1 LIAKFLLLL
10 LFGAVNAVA
19 CQDQMDLIDTVRQ
32 LEKDLV
38 SESISA
44 RDEAEKK
51 IIALG
56 PGVLELLMP
65 VDSSLST
72 DLQTRLR
79 NIRKAFETEIAK
91 AVSKSSTI
99 SLAGKHSL
107 KKIMDAL
114 TEQTG
119 NKVMLS
125 EQAPAELLDTLIDC
139 AWEQAE
145 FWPAIYEL
153 TKKAGL
159 TLERYEGNGRE
170 LVLTVAATTHPDTI
184 DSAAE
189 RYAPVN
195 TTAGVL
201 AMEVSRVDTSINLNQ
216 PKVSYTNIEMVM
228 RWEPRLKPV
237 AINVPYSELT
247 VTDDKG
253 TVIVPPNESSASI
266 MLQPQFASSDFSLQI
281 PLIERAAKEIS
292 SLEGI
297 IHLLVPGRMERFEFA
312 NIDAQSPGTW
322 QEKASATV
330 TFGGITK
337 NEDLFALKMS
347 LSFPNENNLLE
358 SHHSW
363 ALENPVYLLKES
375 GERIDFI
382 GLETFEQSENS
393 VGVNYLFPEMPPG
406 AKLVY
411 ETPSAIV
418 KLSVPFSL
426 KKIPLP

>member
-1 LIAKFLLLL
+1 
-10 LFGAVNAVA
+10 
-19 CQDQMDLIDTVRQ
+19 
-32 LEKDLV
+32 
-38 SESISA
+38 
-44 RDEAEKK
+44 
-51 IIALG
+51 
-56 PGVLELLMP
+56 MP
-65 VDSSLST
+65 VDSSLSS

-99 SLAGKHSL
+99 SFSGKHSL

-139 AWEQAE
+139 EWEQAE

-170 LVLTVAATTHPDTI
+170 LVLTVAATTSPDMI
-184 DSAAE
+184 DTAAE

-253 TVIVPPNESSASI
+253 TVIVPPKESSASI

-281 PLIERAAKEIS
+281 PLIERSAKEIS

-297 IHLLVPGRMERFEFA
+297 INLLVPGRMERFEFA

-322 QEKASATV
+322 QEKASSTV